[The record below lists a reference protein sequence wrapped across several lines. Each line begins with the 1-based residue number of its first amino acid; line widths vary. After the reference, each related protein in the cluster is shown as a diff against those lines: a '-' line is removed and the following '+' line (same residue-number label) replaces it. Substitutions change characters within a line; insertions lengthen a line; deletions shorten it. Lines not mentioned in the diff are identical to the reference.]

1 MKRLQAVI
9 IAVDPCGD
17 LGAVHIELHHIL
29 IFLGVLVLFVR
40 MAVGFGITQNDLKGF
55 AGVQGDL
62 IFGALGGAVKGAQ
75 GGAIIFPY
83 HTNTGGLVGGGLV
96 GYAPVG
102 AGIQHRI
109 GRRCFICYRIIISVG
124 FAGAGDFRQL
134 QGLGGFHRHRVGKAA
149 FGLGF
154 SVFHHAAN
162 LVRIHGLGRHIYIG
176 KSALFA
182 ADFGDFFVLA
192 VLLRT
197 VQFVV
202 GRRMLGAPFQGHLCG
217 A

>member
-1 MKRLQAVI
+1 
-9 IAVDPCGD
+9 
-17 LGAVHIELHHIL
+17 
-29 IFLGVLVLFVR
+29 

-75 GGAIIFPY
+75 GGAIIFPH

-96 GYAPVG
+96 GDAPVG

-202 GRRMLGAPFQGHLCG
+202 GRRMLGTPFQGHLCG